1 MTEEFLQELFFLCLA
16 VIMIGLTILALI
28 AIFSV
33 CFWIIRRIVEIIQ
46 GRRTNFID
54 DF

>member
-28 AIFSV
+28 AIGIFCYWMISRV
-33 CFWIIRRIVEIIQ
+33 
-46 GRRTNFID
+46 ID
-54 DF
+54 MIKGKRSHFFDSF